1 MNNKHRKA
9 LQELFTDPINGGME
23 WGRIEALLTGL
34 GCRVHAAALKAA
46 APATMPGLS
55 IIGMP
60 CAA

>member
-34 GCRVHAAALKAA
+34 GCRVIEGAGSSVTFEHN
-46 APATMPGLS
+46 
-55 IIGMP
+55 
-60 CAA
+60 